1 MKDFLELQGLVFDM
15 DGVLWRGGNSLPGV
29 ETTFSILRERQI
41 PFVLATNNATQT
53 FEEVRTRMENAGVS
67 IRQNEVLTSA
77 VGAASYLRQHVPV
90 GSSIYAIGEPALRKA
105 LEEAGYSVQESSDQV
120 AAVVVGMDWSLTW
133 EKLAEAS
140 YALMNGAFFLGTNP
154 DVSFPTER
162 GLAPGNG
169 AILAALEIATGREA
183 TIFGKPEPHL
193 FIEALQ
199 RIETPATHTV
209 AVGDR
214 LETDILGGKRAGL
227 PTALVLT
234 GVTTKEQVA
243 SSDIQPDWI
252 FEDLEELSRELQKSP
267 A

>member
-1 MKDFLELQGLVFDM
+1 MKLFSDLQGLIFDM
-15 DGVLWRGGNSLPGV
+15 DGVLWRGKKPLSGV
-29 ETTFSILRERQI
+29 REAFSRIRARQI
-41 PFVLATNNATQT
+41 PFVLATNNASQT
-53 FEEVRTRMENAGVS
+53 FEEVRARMEGMGVA
-67 IRQNEVLTSA
+67 IEPHEVLTSA
-77 VGAASYLRQHVPV
+77 VGAASYLKQHVPV
-90 GSSIYAIGEPALRKA
+90 GANVYAVGGPALHRA
-105 LEEAGYSVQESSDQV
+105 LEDAGYGVQDSSDGV

-140 YALMNGAFFLGTNP
+140 YALMDGAFFMGTNP

-169 AILAALEIATGREA
+169 AILAALETATGRKA

-193 FIEALQ
+193 FTEAVQ
-199 RIETPATHTV
+199 RIGTALSHTV

-234 GVTTKEQVA
+234 GVTTAEQA
-243 SSDIQPDWI
+243 AGSDLQPDWI
-252 FEDLEELSRELQKSP
+252 FENLEQLSRELP
-267 A
+267 ALA